1 MKAMHKGLVAAGSVA
16 TLGVLII
23 GGMGL
28 RGVFAARTFRPASST
43 PSTPPGLA
51 TQHGYSNPTALAA
64 AVANASDASLPN
76 PVAWVNG
83 VAISS
88 TAVAQAEV
96 LVANASLT
104 PMTKS
109 QVQIAAL
116 NSVIQQVVEAQDAAK
131 QGLDPSVTQA
141 ASAYQQLMSNPT
153 NAQIM
158 MTTLGAQAQASQ
170 SNLNSPPSNWIASY
184 QASTGAQQ
192 LLQKEVANV
201 PPQQQSQATQTYI
214 ASLLAQAHVV
224 LAPGAP

>member
-1 MKAMHKGLVAAGSVA
+1 
-16 TLGVLII
+16 
-23 GGMGL
+23 
-28 RGVFAARTFRPASST
+28 
-43 PSTPPGLA
+43 
-51 TQHGYSNPTALAA
+51 
-64 AVANASDASLPN
+64 
-76 PVAWVNG
+76 VAWVNG

>member
-28 RGVFAARTFRPASST
+28 RGVFAARTLRPASST

-96 LVANASLT
+96 LVANAALT
-104 PMTKS
+104 PMTTS
-109 QVQIAAL
+109 QVQITAL

-141 ASAYQQLMSNPT
+141 TSAYQQLMSNPT

-158 MTTLGAQAQASQ
+158 MTTRGAQAQASQ

-184 QASTGAQQ
+184 QASRGAQQ